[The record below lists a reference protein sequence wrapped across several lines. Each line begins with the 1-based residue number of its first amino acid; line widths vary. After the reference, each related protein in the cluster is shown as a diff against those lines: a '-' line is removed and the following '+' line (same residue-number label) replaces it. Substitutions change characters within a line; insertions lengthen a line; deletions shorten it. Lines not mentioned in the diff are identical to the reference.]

1 MKTKYLMVLVLAG
14 FLAGCSGSGPLKDS
28 RAIVNQYN
36 RYLEEKPKALD
47 RIIATYVD
55 DEQAQELRA
64 EALRYIIRSR
74 DPLAYRLIQSQLK
87 KPQTME
93 YWALEI
99 IADETA
105 QLNDPKWGTLMMNAY
120 SALMDLRI
128 NLEKKI
134 LGSIFANTDLQSL
147 PRFLDLYQKSY
158 DHFLQ
163 LDDAFAKSL
172 GKYDDDGI
180 VPVLLKII
188 NDPKRSLR
196 TRERALQILADKNEP
211 AFTEALIKL
220 MGDPQT
226 DQMLREFSFN
236 VLDLTQDEEILLA
249 LLKFLDRSKERHNH
263 MLNSA
268 LAVLEDFSDPAII
281 PSLRLIATDDNFP
294 YHLRKKA
301 VDGLIAFESPEE
313 LMFLIQALEEPH
325 NLIFW
330 TDIATAVRKSGDPDL
345 YQAMEKTALALHRD
359 FQGGAE

>member
-1 MKTKYLMVLVLAG
+1 MKKQYLMFLVLAG
-14 FLAGCSGSGPLKDS
+14 FLAGCSGSGSLKDS

-47 RIIATYVD
+47 RIIATYED

-87 KPQTME
+87 KPETLE

-105 QLNDPKWGTLMMNAY
+105 QLNDPKWGVLMMDAYSTLMN
-120 SALMDLRI
+120 LRI

-134 LGSIFANTDLQSL
+134 LGSIFSNTDLQSL

-163 LDDAFAKSL
+163 LDDTFAKSL

-196 TRERALQILADKNEP
+196 TRERALKILAEKNEP
-211 AFTEALIKL
+211 AFTEALIAL
-220 MGDPQT
+220 MGDPRT

-236 VLDLTQDEEILLA
+236 ILDVTQDEKILLA
-249 LLKFLDRSKERHNH
+249 LLKFLDRSKERDNL

-268 LAVLEDFSDPAII
+268 LTVLDDFSDPAII
-281 PSLRLIATDDNFP
+281 PSLRFIATDENFP
-294 YHLRKKA
+294 YYLRKKA
-301 VDGLIAFESPEE
+301 LDGLIAFKSPEE
-313 LMFLIQALEEPH
+313 LMFLIQSLEEKH

-330 TDIATAVRKSGDPDL
+330 MDIATAVRKSGDPDL